1 MNRFG
6 LSIRLGVVVAVA
18 LSGCLVVSLTG
29 IGAILSQKRIIDE
42 VVNKVAKRRYYAGL
56 LVSLTN
62 AIQNK
67 ERALILSSN
76 FSERQEASDLLE
88 KDEDTMRNTVKSY
101 QAIATADGKDELT
114 QMVKILDEWRG
125 ASLDL
130 RFFAA
135 ANQREQASQLA
146 LGKTKQLLDQAGAI
160 ATALSDRSGKIM
172 DESVQSAG
180 RTTAITLGVVAG
192 VAALAIVLA
201 SFLAVALLR
210 GLGRSMNSIAGDL
223 DSASKQTQSASRQ
236 VSASSQSLA
245 QGANDQAMH
254 LQQVAA
260 LLDGIQTQA
269 KQNAEQAGRAELLA
283 NKARTN
289 AHEGTQ
295 AMEQMAEA
303 IRSIKEAADHTARI
317 VKTIDEI
324 AFQTNLLA
332 LNAAVEAARAGE
344 AGRGFAV
351 VAQEVRHLANR
362 SATAAKDTSSLI
374 ENSQQRADH
383 GVSATERVKALLM
396 AIRSTVDEAHTLIDG
411 VSETSADQRQVV
423 QSITEAITQV
433 DQVTQAG
440 AASAEETAAAAE
452 ELSAQADSMRQIVDE
467 LHRIVH
473 GGQADRRQ
481 SDRLDGD
488 GQVPL
493 LPADASDGEQPEAL
507 PPLSGAP
514 AASAWEK
521 PSPA

>member
-6 LSIRLGVVVAVA
+6 LSIKLGVVVAVA

-29 IGAILSQKRIIDE
+29 IGAILSQKRVIDE
-42 VVNKVAKRRYYAGL
+42 VVNHVAKRRYYAGL

-88 KDEDTMRNTVKSY
+88 KDEETMRGTIKAY
-101 QAIATADGKDELT
+101 QAMANTEGKDDLA

-146 LGKTKQLLDQAGAI
+146 LGKCKLLLGQVASI
-160 ATALSDRSGKIM
+160 ATGLSDRSGKVM
-172 DESVQSAG
+172 EESVQGAG
-180 RTTAITLGVVAG
+180 RTSTIALGVVAG
-192 VAALAIVLA
+192 VAALAVVLA

-210 GLGRSMNSIAGDL
+210 GLGRSMNGIAGDL
-223 DSASKQTQSASRQ
+223 DAASKQTQNASRQ

-245 QGANDQAMH
+245 QGANEQAMH
-254 LQQVAA
+254 LQQVSS
-260 LLDGIQTQA
+260 LLDGIQAQA
-269 KQNAEQAGRAELLA
+269 KQNAEQAGQAELLA

-295 AMEQMAEA
+295 AMEQMAAA

-332 LNAAVEAARAGE
+332 LNAAVEAARAGD

-374 ENSQQRADH
+374 ENSQQRADL

-396 AIRSTVDEAHTLIDG
+396 TIRGTVDEAHALIEG

-433 DQVTQAG
+433 DEVTQAG

-467 LHRIVH
+467 LHRIVR
-473 GGQADRRQ
+473 GGRADQRQ
-481 SDRLDGD
+481 GDGLDGD
-488 GQVPL
+488 PRVPL
-493 LPADASDGEQPEAL
+493 LPAQAADGEPPEGML
-507 PPLSGAP
+507 PPSGERTAP
-514 AASAWEK
+514 DGER